1 MQALIKMVS
10 EKTGISEAQATTA
23 VNTVIGFLKDKM
35 PAGTLAP
42 ACPMSLRKAHRQRQ
56 RMFGERRSIQRN
68 LHHAN
73 HDNPPNPLWFT
84 RRHRSTGRNPR

>member
-35 PAGTLAP
+35 PAGIGLQVESFVKGGGSSLGDVTGGLAD
-42 ACPMSLRKAHRQRQ
+42 KIGG
-56 RMFGERRSIQRN
+56 MFGK
-68 LHHAN
+68 
-73 HDNPPNPLWFT
+73 
-84 RRHRSTGRNPR
+84 